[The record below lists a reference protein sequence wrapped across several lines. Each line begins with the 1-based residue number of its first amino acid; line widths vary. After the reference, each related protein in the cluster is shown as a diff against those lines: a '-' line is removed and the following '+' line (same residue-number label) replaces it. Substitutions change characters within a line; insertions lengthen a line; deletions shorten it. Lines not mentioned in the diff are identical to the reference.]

1 MGFNLFSK
9 AAEAVQSAA
18 KIAGE
23 VADTT
28 SGKIQEAANAV
39 GETASGA
46 VKAIGGAAASAADGI
61 TDAIKNAQ
69 EEDEKRRAQE
79 LSTYHVETN
88 KALQKLSEKD
98 SGSNG
103 ELACKQ
109 TSKGVI
115 KLPLAELAALGAGF
129 ASLSDSFRQIAVQS
143 NASIAGG
150 ETLYRWSAPSIGAV
164 PFARGDGAG
173 FLSAT
178 TGANGLTQ
186 GAFVPVDSGF
196 SMTSMAVAPI
206 DPMTLFIAAAVVNMD
221 RKLDDIKEAQQAIL
235 DFIEDN
241 EKAKHIGNINA
252 LNEITDTYQHNWNNE
267 KFKEAKLHL
276 VQQIKKDSEQ
286 AIVFRR
292 GRISKAQEDGSLI
305 HGDISVNS
313 KLETLSAEFDQYQLA
328 LYEFAHAWFLEV
340 MLLENFEEGYL
351 QSVRD
356 KLQRYSLQYRE
367 LYTECFDG
375 LIEKSATTVESML
388 LGGVSIASNA
398 IGSVIGSIPVLKDGP
413 VDEALIDASS
423 KIGDYRYTRIAESL
437 AKMKETG
444 DTRIKPFID
453 SVDGLNA
460 LHNEPIEVFFD
471 SDEVTFKLPE

>member
-1 MGFNLFSK
+1 MGFDLFSS
-9 AAEAVQSAA
+9 AAKAVQGAA

-23 VADTT
+23 AAD
-28 SGKIQEAANAV
+28 AV
-39 GETASGA
+39 
-46 VKAIGGAAASAADGI
+46 GGAAASAADGI
-61 TDAIKNAQ
+61 ADAIRNAQ
-69 EEDEKRRAQE
+69 EQDEKRKVQE
-79 LSTYHVETN
+79 LTTHHVETN
-88 KALQKLSEKD
+88 KALTRLSEDKSGMHDELAFRQTTRRDVKLS
-98 SGSNG
+98 
-103 ELACKQ
+103 L
-109 TSKGVI
+109 T
-115 KLPLAELAALGAGF
+115 ELAALGAGF
-129 ASLSDSFRQIAVQS
+129 ATLSDSFRQIAVQS
-143 NASIAGG
+143 NASIVGS

-186 GAFVPVDSGF
+186 GSFVPVDPGF

-221 RKLDDIKEAQQAIL
+221 RKLDDIKETQRAIL
-235 DFIEDN
+235 DFMEDN

-252 LNEITDTYQHNWNNE
+252 LNEITDTYQHNWNND
-267 KFKEAKLHL
+267 KFKQAKLHL
-276 VQQIKKDSEQ
+276 VQQIKKDAEQ

-292 GRISKAQEDGSLI
+292 GRISKAQEGGSLI
-305 HGDISVNS
+305 HGDIAVNS
-313 KLETLSAEFDQYQLA
+313 KLEATNGEFDQYQLA

-356 KLQRYSLQYRE
+356 KLARYSLQYKE

-388 LGGVSIASNA
+388 LGGVSVASNA
-398 IGSVIGSIPVLKDGP
+398 IGNVIGSIPVLKEGP

-423 KIGDYRYTRIAESL
+423 RIGDYRYSRIAESL
-437 AKMKETG
+437 IQMKETG
-444 DTRIKPFID
+444 DTRIAPFID

-460 LHNEPIEVFFD
+460 LYNGPIEVFFD
-471 SDEVTFKLPE
+471 SDEVTFSLPE